1 MRTIVFGF
9 DQKKQHSRPKPMFTN
24 KDADMASIL
33 ANGACFHEVLMRV
46 ARKTSAHE
54 GRNGERLRRLL
65 LAVGN
70 RQTRGSN
77 AGSEIARDFSP
88 GFAGGA
94 V

>member
-1 MRTIVFGF
+1 
-9 DQKKQHSRPKPMFTN
+9 MFTN

-65 LAVGN
+65 LAVDK
-70 RQTRGSN
+70 RQTRGSD
-77 AGSEIARDFSP
+77 AGSDFERALSP
-88 GFAGGA
+88 GFADGGA
-94 V
+94 